1 MRVHESVVLGARL
14 GSRSDF
20 DAIARSY
27 GGPLYGFAVSE
38 LGSDEAEDAVQE
50 IFLKVFL
57 GLKGLRETGRFEAW
71 LWSIA
76 RNELRSRR
84 RARAFRPE
92 AAGVDPDSL
101 PAASTWHE
109 GSGIHA
115 AAPFGCVPDDEVAEL
130 LAVLSPGELE
140 LVRLRYRVGL
150 SVREIGLVEDLP
162 EKLARSR
169 LWEAMERLRKKGLR
183 DRALSWMGPA
193 ATGAAC
199 ATKAAGADIASGMAG
214 RGVGNGRRAS
224 ARPGRGAPALGLKEN
239 VMDKVELYRNAAAAF
254 EAIGLADQ
262 VGMAM
267 AARKGERW
275 GEEVLRALGRTRGGA
290 DFVKGFDAR
299 LSMRELAEIV
309 NCCDRFTEKRLV
321 LELEKA
327 DPETAEEIKRN
338 MFVFEDFSLFDG
350 TAMELLFDEVGCDVL
365 ALGLSG
371 IGRDVRNIILGR
383 LPAARRK
390 EAEEA
395 LVRCDPEPER
405 VRAAQEEAIAWAYA
419 GDKAGRFAR
428 IERGAHL
435 SGAPV
440 FTLLRPGE
448 GRSFRED

>member
-1 MRVHESVVLGARL
+1 MRVHESAVLGARL

-20 DAIARSY
+20 DTIVRSY
-27 GGPLYGFAVSE
+27 EGPLYGFAVSE
-38 LGSDEAEDAVQE
+38 LGSGEAEDAVQE

-84 RARAFRPE
+84 RARALHPE
-92 AAGVDPDSL
+92 VAAVDPDSL
-101 PAASTWHE
+101 PAGMARQA
-109 GSGIHA
+109 GDGAFPA
-115 AAPFGCVPDDEVAEL
+115 AFPGCPPDDGVVCL
-130 LAVLSPGELE
+130 LSVLSPGQLE

-150 SVREIGLVEDLP
+150 SVRELALVEDIP

-169 LWEAMERLRKKGLR
+169 LWEAMERLRKKGLK
-183 DRALSWMGPA
+183 DGALSWMG
-193 ATGAAC
+193 TS
-199 ATKAAGADIASGMAG
+199 TAGASRRGAGGRLPAPGLPG
-214 RGVGNGRRAS
+214 RGV
-224 ARPGRGAPALGLKEN
+224 PPLGLKEN

-262 VGMAM
+262 AGMAM

-275 GEEVLRALGRTRGGA
+275 GEEILRALGRTRGGA

-299 LSMRELAEIV
+299 LSMRELGQIV

-321 LELEKA
+321 QELEKT

-350 TAMELLFDEVGCDVL
+350 TAMELLFDEVGPDIL

-371 IGRDVRNIILGR
+371 IGRDVRNIIVGR
-383 LPAARRK
+383 LPDARRR

-395 LVRCDPEPER
+395 LARCDPEPER

-419 GDKAGRFAR
+419 ADKAGRFAR
-428 IERGAHL
+428 IERGAHI

-440 FTLLRPGE
+440 FTVLRPGE
-448 GRSFRED
+448 GKGFRED

>member
-1 MRVHESVVLGARL
+1 MRVHESAVLGARL

-20 DAIARSY
+20 DAIARIY
-27 GGPLYGFAVSE
+27 GGPLYGFALSE
-38 LGSDEAEDAVQE
+38 LGSGEAEDAVQE

-57 GLKGLRETGRFEAW
+57 GIKGLRETGRFEAW

-76 RNELRSRR
+76 RNEVRSRR
-84 RARAFRPE
+84 RARALRPE
-92 AAGVDPDSL
+92 LSELDPDSL
-101 PAASTWHE
+101 PSADGRQGGEAAFA
-109 GSGIHA
+109 G
-115 AAPFGCVPDDEVAEL
+115 APRERASDADIPAL
-130 LAVLSPGELE
+130 LAVLSPGELA

-150 SVREIGLVEDLP
+150 SVREIALVEDIP
-162 EKLARSR
+162 EKLAKSR
-169 LWEAMERLRKKGLR
+169 LWEAMEKLRRAGCR
-183 DRALSWMGPA
+183 DTALSWKGPV
-193 ATGAAC
+193 GRG
-199 ATKAAGADIASGMAG
+199 KGEGPVRKGSLASPAG
-214 RGVGNGRRAS
+214 RTGD
-224 ARPGRGAPALGLKEN
+224 PPLGLEEN
-239 VMDKVELYRNAAAAF
+239 VMDKVELYRKAAAAF

-275 GEEVLRALGRTRGGA
+275 DEDVLRALGRTRSGA
-290 DFVKGFDAR
+290 DFVKGFDAK

-321 LELEKA
+321 MELEKA

-350 TAMELLFDEVGCDVL
+350 SAMELLFEEVGCEVL

-390 EAEEA
+390 EAEA
-395 LVRCDPEPER
+395 AMSRCDPAPER

-419 GDKAGRFAR
+419 ADKAGRFAR
-428 IERGAHL
+428 IERGDHL

-440 FTLLRPGE
+440 FTVLRPGE
-448 GRSFRED
+448 GKGFRED

>member
-20 DAIARSY
+20 DAVARIY
-27 GGPLYGFAVSE
+27 EGPLYGFAVSE
-38 LGSDEAEDAVQE
+38 LGRGEAEDAVQE

-57 GLKGLRETGRFEAW
+57 GLKGLRETSRFEAW

-76 RNELRSRR
+76 RNEVKSRR
-84 RARAFRPE
+84 RARALRPQFS
-92 AAGVDPDSL
+92 GVDPDSL
-101 PAASTWHE
+101 TSASVWPGGRGTDSASP
-109 GSGIHA
+109 SGCA
-115 AAPFGCVPDDEVAEL
+115 PDDEVAEL
-130 LAVLSPGELE
+130 LAALSPGQLE

-150 SVREIGLVEDLP
+150 SVREIALVVDIP

-169 LWEAMERLRKKGLR
+169 LWEAMERLREKGLR
-183 DRALSWMGPA
+183 DRPLSWMGPA
-193 ATGAAC
+193 ADG
-199 ATKAAGADIASGMAG
+199 AAGANIAAG
-214 RGVGNGRRAS
+214 A
-224 ARPGRGAPALGLKEN
+224 ARRGAANLERAAARLGHGVPPLGLKEN
-239 VMDKVELYRNAAAAF
+239 VMDKVELFRNAAAAF

-262 VGMAM
+262 VGIAM

-275 GEEVLRALGRTRGGA
+275 GEDVLRALGRTRGGA
-290 DFVKGFDAR
+290 DFVKGFDAK

-321 LELEKA
+321 MELEKA
-327 DPETAEEIKRN
+327 DADTAEEIKRN

-371 IGRDVRNIILGR
+371 IGRDVRDIILGR

-390 EAEEA
+390 EAEKA
-395 LVRCDPEPER
+395 MGRCDPAPER

-419 GDKAGRFAR
+419 ADKAGRFAR
-428 IERGAHL
+428 IERGAHV

-440 FTLLRPGE
+440 FTVLKPGE
-448 GRSFRED
+448 GKSFRAD

>member
-1 MRVHESVVLGARL
+1 MVLGARL
-14 GSRSDF
+14 GSKSDF

-27 GGPLYGFAVSE
+27 GGPLHGFAVSE
-38 LGSDEAEDAVQE
+38 LGSGEAEDAVQE

-57 GLKGLRETGRFEAW
+57 GIKGLRETGRFEAW

-76 RNELRSRR
+76 RNEVRSRR
-84 RARAFRPE
+84 RARALRPE
-92 AAGVDPDSL
+92 VADVEPDSL
-101 PAASTWHE
+101 PAGASRQ
-109 GSGIHA
+109 GCDAAFS
-115 AAPFGCVPDDEVAEL
+115 AAPSGYAPDDEVAEL
-130 LAVLSPGELE
+130 LAVLSPGQLE

-150 SVREIGLVEDLP
+150 SVREISLVEDLP

-169 LWEAMERLRKKGLR
+169 LWEATEKLRKKGLK

-193 ATGAAC
+193 ANGAAGTGGP
-199 ATKAAGADIASGMAG
+199 AGAAGAERRSASDTRFAP
-214 RGVGNGRRAS
+214 
-224 ARPGRGAPALGLKEN
+224 ARPGRGVPPLGLKEN
-239 VMDKVELYRNAAAAF
+239 VMDKVELYRNAATAF

-275 GEEVLRALGRTRGGA
+275 GEDALRALGRTRGGA

-321 LELEKA
+321 MELEKA

-350 TAMELLFDEVGCDVL
+350 TAMELLFDEVGRDVL

-395 LVRCDPEPER
+395 MARCDPEPER
-405 VRAAQEEAIAWAYA
+405 VRAAQEDAIAWAYA

-440 FTLLRPGE
+440 FTLLKPGE
-448 GRSFRED
+448 GKGFRED

>member
-20 DAIARSY
+20 DAIARIY
-27 GGPLYGFAVSE
+27 GGPLYGFALSE
-38 LGSDEAEDAVQE
+38 LGSGEAEDAVQE

-57 GLKGLRETGRFEAW
+57 GIKGLRETGRFEAW

-76 RNELRSRR
+76 RNEVRSWR
-84 RARAFRPE
+84 RARALRPE
-92 AAGVDPDSL
+92 FAGVDPDSL
-101 PAASTWHE
+101 PDASAAQ
-109 GSGIHA
+109 GVLGGF
-115 AAPFGCVPDDEVAEL
+115 AAPPSGNAPGAPDDEVAEL

-150 SVREIGLVEDLP
+150 SVRETALVEDIP
-162 EKLARSR
+162 ERLARSR
-169 LWEAMERLRKKGLR
+169 LWEAKEKLRKKGLK
-183 DRALSWMGPA
+183 DRTLSWMGPA
-193 ATGAAC
+193 TNGASGASGVAGVAGSARCGTGA
-199 ATKAAGADIASGMAG
+199 
-214 RGVGNGRRAS
+214 GRRAV
-224 ARPGRGAPALGLKEN
+224 ARSGRGAPPLGLKEN

-262 VGMAM
+262 VGMAL

-275 GEEVLRALGRTRGGA
+275 GEDVLRALGRTRGGA
-290 DFVKGFDAR
+290 DFVKGFDAK

>member
-20 DAIARSY
+20 DAIAKGY
-27 GGPLYGFAVSE
+27 GSPLYGFAVSE
-38 LGSDEAEDAVQE
+38 LGSGEAEDAVQE
-50 IFLKVFL
+50 ILLKVFL
-57 GLKGLRETGRFEAW
+57 GIKGLRETGRFEAW

-84 RARAFRPE
+84 RARALRPE
-92 AAGVDPDSL
+92 FAGVDPDSL
-101 PAASTWHE
+101 PDASAAQ
-109 GSGIHA
+109 GGLGGF
-115 AAPFGCVPDDEVAEL
+115 AAPSSGNAPGAPDDEVAEL
-130 LAVLSPGELE
+130 LAALSPGELE

-150 SVREIGLVEDLP
+150 SVRETALVEDIP
-162 EKLARSR
+162 ERLARSR
-169 LWEAMERLRKKGLR
+169 LWEAMEKLRRKGLK
-183 DRALSWMGPA
+183 DRTLSWMGPA
-193 ATGAAC
+193 ADGVVGVAGVAGAARRGAGTGRC
-199 ATKAAGADIASGMAG
+199 A
-214 RGVGNGRRAS
+214 V
-224 ARPGRGAPALGLKEN
+224 ARSGRGAPPLGLKEN

-262 VGMAM
+262 VGMAL

-275 GEEVLRALGRTRGGA
+275 GEDVLRALGRTRGGA
-290 DFVKGFDAR
+290 EFVKGFDAK

-321 LELEKA
+321 MELEKA
-327 DPETAEEIKRN
+327 DPGTAEEIKRN

-350 TAMELLFDEVGCDVL
+350 TAMELLFEEVGCDVL

-395 LVRCDPEPER
+395 MARCDPEPER

-428 IERGAHL
+428 IERGAQL
-435 SGAPV
+435 SGAPI
-440 FTLLRPGE
+440 FTLLKPGE
-448 GRSFRED
+448 GKGFRED